1 MKLLTPLFVSLII
14 SGLESFWPLGSPII
28 ALSAVL
34 GTKYPNSRGIITV
47 VLIGLVRDVLLVN
60 RLGISSAIVALAW
73 LLASLGTVRLGRP
86 LAISVV
92 AAAVAAAPA
101 GFFPGPVSYQ
111 FILATAALAGIFS
124 AVWNFIWERDE
135 KIRVR

>member
-92 AAAVAAAPA
+92 AAAIAAAPA